1 MNNRALT
8 CDNDNAMHTVCNKT
22 MCSGCM
28 ACVTICPKN
37 AITIV
42 DSVECF
48 DACIDVD
55 RCIGCNLCHRVCHVL
70 KPAELKRTVTCWQ
83 GWADKEIRSNSSSGG
98 FASAI
103 MQAFID
109 RGGVVS
115 SCKFIDGQFGFVL
128 AHSREELSGF
138 SGSKYAKSN
147 CGEAYSEILDE
158 LRRDK
163 EVLFIGLPCQVSALE
178 NFIECRD
185 HNQHL
190 QGLYSIDLICH
201 GTPSLE
207 LLYQDIREYGFDPAR
222 IRDINF
228 RTDIQM
234 GISVDNNMLEPS
246 GCLDPYLIGFLSGL
260 FYTNN
265 CYFCHYATEDRVG
278 DLTLGDSWGTNLVGE
293 LSKGVSLALVQTEK
307 GNSLL
312 EMSGLHLYDVDYFNA
327 VRNNAQLH
335 APTELGRSRSIF
347 FRRYHQTKSL
357 KYAVFLALPKKSM
370 KQIMK
375 KLSHGFR

>member
-1 MNNRALT
+1 M
-8 CDNDNAMHTVCNKT
+8 
-22 MCSGCM
+22 
-28 ACVTICPKN
+28 
-37 AITIV
+37 
-42 DSVECF
+42 
-48 DACIDVD
+48 
-55 RCIGCNLCHRVCHVL
+55 
-70 KPAELKRTVTCWQ
+70 
-83 GWADKEIRSNSSSGG
+83 
-98 FASAI
+98 
-103 MQAFID
+103 
-109 RGGVVS
+109 VS

-163 EVLFIGLPCQVSALE
+163 EVLFIGLPCQVSALK